1 MKLGIVGLPNVGK
14 STLFNAIT
22 GTAHAQ
28 AANYP
33 FCTIEPNTGVVAV
46 PDERLDKLAEIWDT
60 DKKTPAVVEFV
71 DIAGLVKGA
80 SQGAGLGNKFLGHIR
95 ECDAIVHVVRC
106 FDDDNIIHVVEDAT
120 KPVAVDPDGDIECI
134 DMELILADLELAQN
148 RLARITKAAKTGNKT
163 AKAEVSWLEP
173 LVAHL
178 GEGKS
183 ARTFEFDDGDEEQK
197 FALREMGLLSN
208 KPIIYAC
215 NMDDAGV
222 AEPESN
228 PYYQIVKNRAD
239 AEGAQV
245 IPICAKTEEELS
257 ELDDE
262 DRALFMEDL
271 GLTESGLNR
280 LIKAS
285 YALLGLISFL
295 TDGKKECRAWTI
307 TKGTKAPQAAGKIHS
322 DFERGFIRAQV
333 IAYDTLE
340 ELGFDYSAVRAKGL
354 QRTEGKEYVVHD
366 GDIIEFLFNV

>member
-22 GTAHAQ
+22 GTANAQ

-46 PDERLDKLAEIWDT
+46 PDERLDKLCEIWNP

-80 SQGAGLGNKFLGHIR
+80 SKGAGLGNKFLGHIR
-95 ECDAIVHVVRC
+95 ECDAIIHVVRC
-106 FDDDNIIHVVEDAT
+106 FDNENITHVVEDAT
-120 KPVAVDPDGDIECI
+120 KPAPVDPDGDIECI
-134 DMELILADLELAQN
+134 DLELILSDLEMVQN
-148 RLARITKAAKTGNKT
+148 RLAKFAKAAKTGNKD
-163 AKAEVSWLEP
+163 AKAEVAMLEP
-173 LVAHL
+173 LAAHL
-178 GEGKS
+178 EKGLS
-183 ARTFEFDDGDEEQK
+183 ARTFEFDEKDETQQL
-197 FALREMGLLSN
+197 ALKELGLLSK

-215 NMDDAGV
+215 NMDDDGA
-222 AEPESN
+222 AQPESN
-228 PYYQIVKNRAD
+228 KYYQIVKKRAD
-239 AEGAQV
+239 IEGAEV

-262 DRALFMEDL
+262 ERAEFMEDL
-271 GLTESGLNR
+271 GMKESGLDR

-285 YALLGLISFL
+285 YSLLGLISYL

-307 TKGTKAPQAAGKIHS
+307 KRGTKAPQAAGKIHS
-322 DFERGFIRAQV
+322 DFEKGFIRAQV
-333 IAYDTLE
+333 CSFDTLME
-340 ELGFDYSAVRAKGL
+340 CGGKMAEVKARGL
-354 QRTEGKEYVVHD
+354 YRSEGKEYVVKD